1 MITLRKDKGDRLS
14 IKELDDNFEYLAM
27 QSNDIDLY
35 WDGVNYRDFVD
46 DTLYIKDIN
55 SGLYYLKSFTTQ
67 VDRLGIR
74 IKNWDLIKNDN
85 PEIIIEKFKKRKKK
99 IVSLQRQVYT
109 PTKYKVTY
117 PYSNDI
123 YSVELNNIS
132 GNGVITRPMII
143 PLTAES
149 AYYRLYAENYFSPI
163 NPPKVSGNSNSFY
176 IGSVVTYTQFDDT
189 DQYSKELPTIQK
201 GTAYCR
207 ISIRISDGMGG
218 YIYSKP
224 LKEFKIIMRMKNLES
239 RITYDPA

>member
-85 PEIIIEKFKKRKKK
+85 PEIIIEKFKKRKRK
-99 IVSLQRQVYT
+99 IVNQNTSVYI

-123 YSVELNNIS
+123 YSTELFNIT

-163 NPPKVSGNSNSFY
+163 NPPKVSGSSNSFY
-176 IGSVVTYTQFDDT
+176 VGSAVTYTQFDDT

-224 LKEFKIIMRMKNLES
+224 LKEFKIIMRMRNLES

>member
-85 PEIIIEKFKKRKKK
+85 PEIIIEKFKKRKRK
-99 IVSLQRQVYT
+99 IVNQNSVYI

-163 NPPKVSGNSNSFY
+163 NPPKVSGSSNSFY
-176 IGSVVTYTQFDDT
+176 IGSAYTYTLYDDT
-189 DQYSKELPTIQK
+189 NQYSKELPTIQK

>member
-35 WDGVNYRDFVD
+35 WDGTNHKDIVD
-46 DTLYIKDIN
+46 DTLYIKDTG
-55 SGLYYLKSFTTQ
+55 SGTYYLKSFTTQ

-74 IKNWDLIKNDN
+74 IRNWDLIKNDN
-85 PEIIIEKFKKRKKK
+85 PEIIIEKFKKRKRKL
-99 IVSLQRQVYT
+99 VNQTTTVYT

-123 YSVELNNIS
+123 YSEELNKIT
-132 GNGVITRPMII
+132 GNGVITRPMVI

-163 NPPKVSGNSNSFY
+163 NPPKVSGSVNSFY

-224 LKEFKIIMRMKNLES
+224 LKEFKIIMRMTFLAS

>member
-55 SGLYYLKSFTTQ
+55 SGLYYLKSFITQ

-99 IVSLQRQVYT
+99 TTVYT

-117 PYSNDI
+117 PYNNDI
-123 YSVELNNIS
+123 YSAELYNIT

-163 NPPKVSGNSNSFY
+163 NPPKVSGSANSFY
-176 IGSVVTYTQFDDT
+176 IGSAVTYTQFDDT
-189 DQYSKELPTIQK
+189 DQYSKELPVNQK

-218 YIYSKP
+218 Q
-224 LKEFKIIMRMKNLES
+224 LLRLEAQS
-239 RITYDPA
+239 FQENCHHYCVKLLI